1 MIKKIYIYNVD
12 VEKVCET
19 AKACGCVVSK
29 GCVATKR
36 GDKLEIEGEQVTIS
50 IFNDI
55 IDGESEGVSTFDLL
69 ITCVAISVTV
79 SCTIAAVLLEL
90 VGR

>member
-1 MIKKIYIYNVD
+1 MIRKIYICNTD
-12 VEKVCET
+12 VGKVCET
-19 AKACGCVVSK
+19 AKAC

-36 GDKLEIEGEQVTIS
+36 GDKLEIEGEQENIS
-50 IFNDI
+50 IFNEI

-79 SCTIAAVLLEL
+79 SCTIAAVFLEL
-90 VGR
+90 AGR